1 MKQSHNVLRRDSA
14 GFLRYALC
22 MSILAYAIL
31 FAATTFS
38 VNITTHVLGATLLS
52 LAVNRFSI
60 SFPDNP
66 TTDVLGESRLPCA
79 FNKQNVLEHQSRF
92 TTNSSHAYPDDT
104 GAKAGVVVTGGDAV
118 DFDGI
123 LVFPSAALGQDYNG
137 QAFARVLT
145 EDKEATNTVVT
156 QCTKLLENYPK
167 TYFAAVK
174 KTVSP
179 EDFAKFKKC
188 IASADMNGEYSDRF
202 LFAPIYD
209 EESWTIPTHPC
220 HLRIGILLT
229 PHCKQLPSNHRAAR
243 FKSAFTRSQEQP
255 ILEAAE
261 LHSLIR
267 PQCGL
272 TPQIRHNSLLS
283 TATGSAPESR

>member
-1 MKQSHNVLRRDSA
+1 MRVNTCDSVSDA
-14 GFLRYALC
+14 VPQRCFLFECLSFSRSLLPRTNQPTLQDPPK
-22 MSILAYAIL
+22 IPETIHGDDLPDP
-31 FAATTFS
+31 AA
-38 VNITTHVLGATLLS
+38 
-52 LAVNRFSI
+52 
-60 SFPDNP
+60 
-66 TTDVLGESRLPCA
+66 GESSPSA
-79 FNKQNVLEHQSRF
+79 PPTVTAWN
-92 TTNSSHAYPDDT
+92 T

-209 EESWTIPTHPC
+209 EESWTIRTHPC

-243 FKSAFTRSQEQP
+243 FKSAFTRSREQP

-272 TPQIRHNSLLS
+272 TPQIRHNSFLS